1 MVENCC
7 GGDTLMPAVFQRT
20 LGSVP
25 REDWNFSAWVPDALV
40 INLVRSAAAL
50 ARTCPAHGVDQG
62 TNDNPVGRGIQV
74 GGCGAAPALRA
85 DPRRAST

>member
-1 MVENCC
+1 MVANCC

-40 INLVRSAAAL
+40 INLVRSAAGL
-50 ARTCPAHGVDQG
+50 ARACPADG
-62 TNDNPVGRGIQV
+62 PVRR
-74 GGCGAAPALRA
+74 CGPGAQRV
-85 DPRRAST
+85 PRRASA